1 MKYFKMTY
9 FKWHISNNIM
19 LLSRKIGRFWAR
31 ITHDPLTFRQQNF
44 IQLTRRFKQY
54 AWCNGIVTARFEPDF

>member
-1 MKYFKMTY
+1 
-9 FKWHISNNIM
+9 M